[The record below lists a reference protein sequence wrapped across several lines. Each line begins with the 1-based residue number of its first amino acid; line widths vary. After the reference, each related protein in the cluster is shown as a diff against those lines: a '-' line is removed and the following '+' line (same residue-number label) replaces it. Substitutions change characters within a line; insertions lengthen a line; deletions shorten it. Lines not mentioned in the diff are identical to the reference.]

1 MAVVPMYYHY
11 EECGTPCGYTV
22 LNVCGVDTEVHYF
35 HVHRDGVDLVFV
47 SHPCFYE
54 VAENIY
60 QGGTMDVTWRGALLS
75 QAGIEAVYHVP
86 CGGFPYGD
94 ESLCYIAND
103 WHVALLPV
111 YLRAFYQ
118 EHMKLGF
125 ARSILVVHN
134 IAHQGRS
141 APDDVWRLGL
151 PEHHTGA
158 FYLDDPME
166 GACMN
171 VLKAG
176 IEYATKVVAVSP
188 GYAWEI
194 GTDEGGWGLAP
205 TIRGDQSKVSGIVN
219 GIDFHEWSPEHD
231 PFLRSDGY
239 QTYGLDLEGLWTGK
253 QACKAA
259 LQRELGLPERH
270 DVPLLGFIGRLDEQK
285 GVDMILDSEEFLMSQ
300 DVQIV
305 FLGSGREDL
314 RDRLMGMQ
322 ERNHHAVRAWI
333 GFSNQTAH
341 RITAASDIL
350 LMPSRFE
357 PCGLNQLYAMHYGTV
372 PVVHEVGGLRD
383 TVKHFDGFNDG
394 TGFTF
399 ESASPDKL
407 QWSLGQALFNFR
419 EHREAFM
426 GVALRGMHRDLGWDH
441 AAYEYEQKL
450 LEAKYAH

>member
-1 MAVVPMYYHY
+1 MH
-11 EECGTPCGYTV
+11 E
-22 LNVCGVDTEVHYF
+22 
-35 HVHRDGVDLVFV
+35 R
-47 SHPCFYE
+47 
-54 VAENIY
+54 
-60 QGGTMDVTWRGALLS
+60 
-75 QAGIEAVYHVP
+75 
-86 CGGFPYGD
+86 
-94 ESLCYIAND
+94 
-103 WHVALLPV
+103 
-111 YLRAFYQ
+111 
-118 EHMKLGF
+118 
-125 ARSILVVHN
+125 
-134 IAHQGRS
+134 
-141 APDDVWRLGL
+141 
-151 PEHHTGA
+151 PEGW
-158 FYLDDPME
+158 DR
-166 GACMN
+166 
-171 VLKAG
+171 VR
-176 IEYATKVVAVSP
+176 TKVVAVSP
-188 GYAWEI
+188 VRVGDRDGRGRAGPRADDPGRPI
-194 GTDEGGWGLAP
+194 EGE
-205 TIRGDQSKVSGIVN
+205 RIVN